1 MNSLGIKNTA
11 ISDRKVESPDQI
23 NASALA
29 YVGDGIYEVEIRT
42 YLIKGGQVKVDALH
56 KAATKYV
63 SAKAQAKI
71 VGELLNMGVLHQEEI
86 DVYRRGKN
94 RKVTSKPKNTDVMI
108 YKVAT
113 GFEAMIGFIYLKGD
127 LNRVRELVSY
137 SIGVINGKF

>member
-1 MNSLGIKNTA
+1 ME
-11 ISDRKVESPDQI
+11 VESPNQI

-29 YVGDGIYEVEIRT
+29 YVGDGIYDVEIRT
-42 YLIKGGQVKVDALH
+42 YLIKCGQIKVDALH

-113 GFEAMIGFIYLKGD
+113 GFEAMIGYIYLNGD
-127 LNRVRELVSY
+127 LKRVRELIRH
-137 SIGVINGKF
+137 SINIINGEFQAKNI